1 MKTAVPASLILACS
15 HPAPPS
21 LEASARQALAYVVDP
36 WGTAIEMTEYLAPDT
51 H

>member
-21 LEASARQALAYVVDP
+21 LEASATQALAY
-36 WGTAIEMTEYLAPDT
+36 TEYLAPDT